1 MDNLE
6 ALDTGSDE
14 LRINDGLSIPRA
26 ELIVRASRAGGP
38 GGQHVNTSSTR
49 VAVTW
54 NVKTSTALS
63 PEQRAAIF
71 SALSTKITEAGTI
84 RVVARDT
91 RSQKQNRMLAE
102 ERLAE
107 TIRKAL
113 VVRRPRKKTRPTRSA
128 VERRLDSKKLQ
139 SRKKNDRRE
148 RGDE

>member
-1 MDNLE
+1 MSKIE
-6 ALDTGSDE
+6 TGADE
-14 LRINDGLSIPRA
+14 LRISDALAIPRS
-26 ELIVRASRAGGP
+26 ELEVRMSRAGGP

-54 NVKTSTALS
+54 NVKASTAIS
-63 PEQRAAIF
+63 PEQRTAIF
-71 SALSTKITEAGTI
+71 SAIGSKITDSGTV

-91 RSQKQNRMLAE
+91 RSQKQNWMLAE

-107 TIRKAL
+107 MICKAL
-113 VVRRPRKKTRPTRSA
+113 IPRRPRKRTKPTKSA

-139 SRKKNDRRE
+139 SKKKDDRRE